1 MGRKRAYAPLDVYMN
16 GRRVGQYFR
25 APDGAF
31 AFTYAPEWLAW
42 ENTLPISRALPLRPE
57 RYTGPPVIAVFENLL
72 PDSDL
77 IRRRV
82 AERVGADGVDAYSL
96 LARIGR
102 DCVGALQFL
111 PEGEVPGDARAL
123 TGEPLSDAQ
132 IGAMLIDL
140 AQTPLGIRAEQ
151 DFRISVAG
159 AQEKTAL
166 LFHEGQWVL
175 PTGTTPT
182 THILKPAIGRLP
194 NGMDLTDSI
203 ENEHFCLR
211 LLAGFGLPVART
223 EIADFAETRAL
234 VIERFDRLRARD
246 GRLIRL
252 PQEDCCQA
260 LSVPPTRKYQNEGGP
275 GIVEICDLL
284 TGSDEPQRDRADFLK
299 AVILFWLI
307 GATDGHAK
315 NFSIA
320 LMPGGRFRMTPLYDV
335 PTVQP
340 SLDAGTLRVEDMKLA
355 MRADTRSRPSICASS
370 CCQRLSARSTVS
382 STWRAA
388 SRKRSPAGVRRW
400 LRVVRCKSLVASRAS
415 SRWIVWLTKGWLAPS
430 AWAAAVKPPVST
442 TARNTRISTS
452 VSSFSLRPQQ

>member
-1 MGRKRAYAPLDVYMN
+1 MGRKRTYAPLDVYMN
-16 GRRVGQYFR
+16 RRKVGQFFR
-25 APDGAF
+25 EPTGAF
-31 AFTYAPEWLAW
+31 AFTYAAEWLAW
-42 ENTLPISRALPLRPE
+42 ENTMPVSRSLPLRPG
-57 RYTGPPVIAVFENLL
+57 RYVGPPVIAVFDNLL
-72 PDSDL
+72 PDNDD

-82 AERVGADGVDAYSL
+82 AERVGADGLDAYSM

-111 PEGEVPGDARAL
+111 PEGEEPQAGAL

-132 IGAMLIDL
+132 VADMLRDL
-140 AQTPLGIRAEQ
+140 GRVPLGIRRER

-166 LFHEGQWVL
+166 LFHEGQWIE

-182 THILKPAIGRLP
+182 THILKPAIGTLP

-211 LLAGFGLPVART
+211 LMAGFGLPVAKT
-223 EIADFAETRAL
+223 EIATFADTKAL
-234 VIERFDRLRARD
+234 VIERFDRLQARD

-260 LSVPPTRKYQNEGGP
+260 LSAPPTRKYQNEGGP

-284 TGSDEPQRDRADFLK
+284 QGSDDPQRDRIDFFT
-299 AVILFWLI
+299 ANVLFWLI

-320 LMPGGRFRMTPLYDV
+320 LMPGGRFTMTPLYDV
-335 PTVQP
+335 LTVQP
-340 SLDAGTLRVEDMKLA
+340 SLDAGQLQIKEMKLA
-355 MRADTRSRPSICASS
+355 MRAGKNRHYKVADILGRHFVETGVAAGLSREQVAQIYHDIA
-370 CCQRLSARSTVS
+370 ARSEEAFALALKEMPTGFPGALCES
-382 STWRAA
+382 
-388 SRKRSPAGVRRW
+388 VRRGFDQ
-400 LRVVRCKSLVASRAS
+400 RM
-415 SRWIVWLTKGWLAPS
+415 
-430 AWAAAVKPPVST
+430 
-442 TARNTRISTS
+442 ARM
-452 VSSFSLRPQQ
+452 

>member
-1 MGRKRAYAPLDVYMN
+1 MGRKRTYAPLDVYMN
-16 GRRVGQYFR
+16 RHKVGQYVR
-25 APDGAF
+25 DSDGAF
-31 AFTYAPEWLAW
+31 AFSYSADWLNW
-42 ENTLPISRALPLRPE
+42 DNRLPISRALPLRPE
-57 RYTGPPVIAVFENLL
+57 RYVGPPVIAVFENLL
-72 PDSDL
+72 PDSDD

-111 PEGEVPGDARAL
+111 AQGEAPASNDVL
-123 TGEPLSDAQ
+123 TGDPLSESQ
-132 IGAMLIDL
+132 IAAMLKDL
-140 AQTPLGIRAEQ
+140 TRTPLGIRAER

-166 LFHEGQWVL
+166 LLHAGQWIE

-194 NGMDLTDSI
+194 NGIDLSNSV

-211 LLAGFGLPVART
+211 LMAAFGLAVAKT
-223 EIADFAETRAL
+223 QITTFADTKAL
-234 VIERFDRLRARD
+234 VIERFDRLHARD

-275 GIVEICDLL
+275 GIVDICALL
-284 TGSDEPQRDRADFLK
+284 QGSDEPLRDREDFLK
-299 AVILFWLI
+299 TSILFWLI

-320 LMPGGRFRMTPLYDV
+320 LMPAGRFTMTPLYDV
-335 PTVQP
+335 LSVQP
-340 SLDAGTLRVEDMKLA
+340 SLDLGQLQTKEAKLA
-355 MRADTRSRPSICASS
+355 MMAGKNRHY
-370 CCQRLSARSTVS
+370 RLSEIQGRHFLETGVAAGFSRVQIARIFAEIHAGAD
-382 STWRAA
+382 AA
-388 SRKRSPAGVRRW
+388 F
-400 LRVVRCKSLVASRAS
+400 
-415 SRWIVWLTKGWLAPS
+415 
-430 AWAAAVKPPVST
+430 AAACTEMPPGFPEALAHSVRQGF
-442 TARNTRISTS
+442 ARRL
-452 VSSFSLRPQQ
+452 LRLRTDDL

>member
-16 GRRVGQYFR
+16 RRKVGQYFR
-25 APDGAF
+25 DPDGSF

-42 ENTLPISRALPLRPE
+42 ENTLPISRSLPLRAE
-57 RYTGPPVIAVFENLL
+57 RYFGQPVIAVFENLL
-72 PDSDL
+72 PDSDD

-111 PEGEVPGDARAL
+111 AEGEEPGDSRVL

-132 IGAMLIDL
+132 IAAMLKDL
-140 AQTPLGIRAEQ
+140 HRTPLGIRAER
-151 DFRISVAG
+151 DFRISVTG

-166 LFHEGQWVL
+166 LLQDGQWVE

-182 THILKPAIGRLP
+182 THILKPAIGTLP
-194 NGMDLTDSI
+194 NGMDLSDSI

-211 LLAGFGLPVART
+211 LMAAFGLPVART
-223 EIADFAETRAL
+223 EITTFAGIQAL

-260 LSVPPTRKYQNEGGP
+260 LSVPPTRKYQSEGGP
-275 GIVEICDLL
+275 GIVEICGLL
-284 TGSDEPQRDRADFLK
+284 QGSDEPQRDRANFLK
-299 AVILFWLI
+299 ATILFWLI

-320 LMPGGRFRMTPLYDV
+320 LMPGGRFNMTPLYDV
-335 PTVQP
+335 LTVQP
-340 SLDAGTLRVEDMKLA
+340 SLDTGQIQNKDMKLA
-355 MRADTRSRPSICASS
+355 MRAGKSRHYRVSEIQGRHFVEAGLAAGFSREQVANIFTDIHTRAEQAFATALADMPAGFPKALFASVKRGFD
-370 CCQRLSARSTVS
+370 QRLPR
-382 STWRAA
+382 
-388 SRKRSPAGVRRW
+388 
-400 LRVVRCKSLVASRAS
+400 LL
-415 SRWIVWLTKGWLAPS
+415 
-430 AWAAAVKPPVST
+430 AAAG
-442 TARNTRISTS
+442 
-452 VSSFSLRPQQ
+452 

>member
-1 MGRKRAYAPLDVYMN
+1 MGRKRAYDPLDVYMN
-16 GRRVGQYFR
+16 RRKVGQYFR
-25 APDGAF
+25 EPDGAF

-42 ENTLPISRALPLRPE
+42 ENTLPISRSLPLRAE
-57 RYTGPPVIAVFENLL
+57 RYVGQPVIAVFENLL
-72 PDSDL
+72 PDSDD

-111 PEGEVPGDARAL
+111 AEGEEPADCRVL

-132 IGAMLIDL
+132 IAAMLKDL
-140 AQTPLGIRAEQ
+140 GRTPLGIRAER

-166 LFHEGQWVL
+166 LLQDGQWVE

-182 THILKPAIGRLP
+182 THILKPAIGTLP
-194 NGMDLTDSI
+194 NGMDLTDSV

-211 LLAGFGLPVART
+211 LMAAFGLPVART
-223 EIADFAETRAL
+223 EITTFAGTKAL

-260 LSVPPTRKYQNEGGP
+260 LSVPPTRKYQSEGGP
-275 GIVEICDLL
+275 GIVEICGLL
-284 TGSDEPQRDRADFLK
+284 QGGDEPLRDRANFLK
-299 AVILFWLI
+299 TAVLFWLI

-320 LMPGGRFRMTPLYDV
+320 LMPGGRFTMTPLYDV
-335 PTVQP
+335 LTAQP
-340 SLDAGTLRVEDMKLA
+340 SLDAGQLQIKDMKLA
-355 MRADTRSRPSICASS
+355 MRTGKSRHYK
-370 CCQRLSARSTVS
+370 VS
-382 STWRAA
+382 EIQGRHFVETGLAA
-388 SRKRSPAGVRRW
+388 GFSREQ
-400 LRVVRCKSLVASRAS
+400 VASIFTDIPTRAEQAFA
-415 SRWIVWLTKGWLAPS
+415 TALADMPVGFPEALFAS
-430 AWAAAVKPPVST
+430 VK
-442 TARNTRISTS
+442 RGFEQRILR
-452 VSSFSLRPQQ
+452 LRPAVD

>member
-1 MGRKRAYAPLDVYMN
+1 MGRKRTYAPLDVYMN
-16 GRRVGQYFR
+16 RRKVGQYFR
-25 APDGAF
+25 EPDGAF
-31 AFTYAPEWLAW
+31 AFAYAPEWLAW
-42 ENTLPISRALPLRPE
+42 EHTMPISRSLPLRPE

-72 PDSDL
+72 PDSDD

-111 PEGEVPGDARAL
+111 PEGEEPGASDAL
-123 TGEPLSDAQ
+123 TGEPLSDDQ
-132 IGAMLIDL
+132 IAAMLKDL
-140 AQTPLGIRAEQ
+140 HRAPLGIRAER

-166 LFHEGQWVL
+166 LFHDGQWTL

-182 THILKPAIGRLP
+182 THILKPVIGTLP

-211 LLAGFGLPVART
+211 LMAAFGLKVART
-223 EIADFAETRAL
+223 EIARFAGTRAL
-234 VIERFDRLRARD
+234 VVERFDRLRTRD

-252 PQEDCCQA
+252 PQEDFCQA

-275 GIVEICDLL
+275 GIVEICELL
-284 TGSDEPQRDRADFLK
+284 QGSDEPLRDRADFLK
-299 AVILFWLI
+299 ANILFWLI

-320 LMPGGRFRMTPLYDV
+320 LTPGGRFTMTPIYDV
-335 PTVQP
+335 LTVQP
-340 SLDAGTLRVEDMKLA
+340 SLDAGTLQTKDMKLA
-355 MRADTRSRPSICASS
+355 MRVGKGRHYRVSEIRGRYFAETGLAAGFSRDQVAGVFEEIGSMVEQAFE
-370 CCQRLSARSTVS
+370 AVV
-382 STWRAA
+382 AEM
-388 SRKRSPAGVRRW
+388 PAGFPNGLCDAVRRGFE
-400 LRVVRCKSLVASRAS
+400 RRAT
-415 SRWIVWLTKGWLAPS
+415 RLAMG
-430 AWAAAVKPPVST
+430 
-442 TARNTRISTS
+442 IE
-452 VSSFSLRPQQ
+452 

>member
-1 MGRKRAYAPLDVYMN
+1 MGRKRTYAPLDVFMN
-16 GRRVGQYFR
+16 RRKVGQFFR
-25 APDGAF
+25 EPDGAF

-42 ENTLPISRALPLRPE
+42 ENTLPVSRSLPLRSE
-57 RYTGPPVIAVFENLL
+57 RYVGPPVIAVFDNLL
-72 PDSDL
+72 PDNDD

-82 AERVGADGVDAYSL
+82 AERIGADGLDAYSL
-96 LARIGR
+96 LAKIGR

-111 PEGEVPGDARAL
+111 PEGEEPEASDEL
-123 TGEPLSDAQ
+123 TGEPLSDEQ
-132 IGAMLIDL
+132 ISAMLKDL
-140 AQTPLGIRAEQ
+140 KRTPLGIRRET

-166 LFHEGQWVL
+166 LYQEGKWIE

-182 THILKPAIGRLP
+182 THIFKPAIGKLP

-211 LLAGFGLPVART
+211 LMAAFGLPVAQT
-223 EIADFAETRAL
+223 EIATFADTKVL

-260 LSVPPTRKYQNEGGP
+260 LSIPPTRKYQNEGGP

-284 TGSDEPQRDRADFLK
+284 QGSDEPLRDRANFFK
-299 AVILFWLI
+299 ANVLFWLI

-320 LMPGGRFRMTPLYDV
+320 LTPGGRFTMTPLYDV
-335 PTVQP
+335 LTVQP
-340 SLDAGTLRVEDMKLA
+340 TLDAGQLQTKEMKLA
-355 MRADTRSRPSICASS
+355 MRIGKSRHYKVSDILGRHFMETGLAAGFSRE
-370 CCQRLSARSTVS
+370 QIAQIFKDIETVS
-382 STWRAA
+382 EEAFA
-388 SRKRSPAGVRRW
+388 KALAEMPAGFPVGLFESVKRGFDQ
-400 LRVVRCKSLVASRAS
+400 RVTR
-415 SRWIVWLTKGWLAPS
+415 LA
-430 AWAAAVKPPVST
+430 VSE
-442 TARNTRISTS
+442 
-452 VSSFSLRPQQ
+452 

>member
-16 GRRVGQYFR
+16 RRKVGQYFR
-25 APDGAF
+25 DPNGAF

-42 ENTLPISRALPLRPE
+42 ENTLPISRSLPLRAE
-57 RYTGPPVIAVFENLL
+57 RYVGQPVIAVFENLL
-72 PDSDL
+72 PDSDD

-82 AERVGADGVDAYSL
+82 AERVGAEGVDAYSL

-111 PEGEVPGDARAL
+111 AEGEEPGDSRVM

-132 IGAMLIDL
+132 IAAMLKDL
-140 AQTPLGIRAEQ
+140 GRTPLGIRAER

-166 LFHEGQWVL
+166 LFHDGQWVE

-182 THILKPAIGRLP
+182 THILKPAIGTLP
-194 NGMDLTDSI
+194 NGMDLTDSV

-211 LLAGFGLPVART
+211 LMAAFGLPVAHT
-223 EIADFAETRAL
+223 EMVTFAGTKVL

-260 LSVPPTRKYQNEGGP
+260 LSVPPTRKYQSEGGP
-275 GIVEICDLL
+275 GIVEICGLL
-284 TGSDEPQRDRADFLK
+284 QGSDEPLRDRANFLK
-299 AVILFWLI
+299 ANILFWLI

-320 LMPGGRFRMTPLYDV
+320 LMPGGRFVMTPLYDV
-335 PTVQP
+335 LTVQP
-340 SLDAGTLRVEDMKLA
+340 SLDAGQLQIKDMKLA
-355 MRADTRSRPSICASS
+355 MRAGKSRHYKVSEIQGRHFVEMGLAAGFSREQVARIFTDIHTRAEQAFATALADMPAGFPGVLFDSVKRGFD
-370 CCQRLSARSTVS
+370 QRIPRL
-382 STWRAA
+382 RAA
-388 SRKRSPAGVRRW
+388 AD
-400 LRVVRCKSLVASRAS
+400 
-415 SRWIVWLTKGWLAPS
+415 
-430 AWAAAVKPPVST
+430 
-442 TARNTRISTS
+442 
-452 VSSFSLRPQQ
+452 

>member
-16 GRRVGQYFR
+16 RRKVGQYFR
-25 APDGAF
+25 DPDGAF

-42 ENTLPISRALPLRPE
+42 ENTLPISRSLPLRAE
-57 RYTGPPVIAVFENLL
+57 RYVGQPVIAVFENLL
-72 PDSDL
+72 PDSDD

-82 AERVGADGVDAYSL
+82 AERVGAEGVDAYSL

-111 PEGEVPGDARAL
+111 AEGEEPGDNRML

-132 IGAMLIDL
+132 IAAMLKDL
-140 AQTPLGIRAEQ
+140 GRTPLGIRAER

-166 LFHEGQWVL
+166 LFHDGQWVE

-182 THILKPAIGRLP
+182 THILKPAIGTLP
-194 NGMDLTDSI
+194 NGMNLTDSV

-211 LLAGFGLPVART
+211 LMAAFGLPVART
-223 EIADFAETRAL
+223 EITTFAGTKAL

-260 LSVPPTRKYQNEGGP
+260 LSVPPTRKYQSEGGP
-275 GIVEICDLL
+275 GIVEICGLL
-284 TGSDEPQRDRADFLK
+284 QGSDEPQRDRANFLK
-299 AVILFWLI
+299 ATILFWLI

-320 LMPGGRFRMTPLYDV
+320 LMPGGRFVMTPLYDV
-335 PTVQP
+335 LTVQP
-340 SLDAGTLRVEDMKLA
+340 SLDAGQLQIKDMKLA
-355 MRADTRSRPSICASS
+355 MRAGKSRHYKVSEIQGRHFVETGLAAGFSREQVAHIFTDIHTKAEQAFATALADMPVSFPEALFASVKQGFE
-370 CCQRLSARSTVS
+370 QRIPRL
-382 STWRAA
+382 
-388 SRKRSPAGVRRW
+388 
-400 LRVVRCKSLVASRAS
+400 L
-415 SRWIVWLTKGWLAPS
+415 
-430 AWAAAVKPPVST
+430 AAAD
-442 TARNTRISTS
+442 
-452 VSSFSLRPQQ
+452 